1 MNINKNMKTILTTA
15 ILFFAILN
23 GVQSQTM
30 EKGYYNHLTQNQ
42 NIKDKRPKPESIKF
56 KGNKVIVVWNRREW
70 ERAQYLQ
77 RKRVEG
83 MRKPI
88 MNKPNK

>member
-1 MNINKNMKTILTTA
+1 MKGILTTA

-30 EKGYYNHLTQNQ
+30 EKGYWNHLTQNQ
-42 NIKDKRPKPESIKF
+42 NIKHNKPKPQSIKF

-70 ERAQYLQ
+70 ERAQDLQ
-77 RKRVEG
+77 RRRVEG

-88 MNKPNK
+88 QMWKPNK

>member
-1 MNINKNMKTILTTA
+1 MKGILTTA

-30 EKGYYNHLTQNQ
+30 EQGYYNHLTQKQ
-42 NIKDKRPKPESIKF
+42 NHNKPKPESIKF

-70 ERAQYLQ
+70 ERAQYIQ

-83 MRKPI
+83 VRKPI
-88 MNKPNK
+88 QMWKPNK

>member
-1 MNINKNMKTILTTA
+1 MKGILTTA
-15 ILFFAILN
+15 ILFFGILN

-30 EKGYYNHLTQNQ
+30 EKEYYNHLTPANH
-42 NIKDKRPKPESIKF
+42 NKPKPESIKF

-77 RKRVEG
+77 RKRVE
-83 MRKPI
+83 RIKS
-88 MNKPNK
+88 NKKSQY

>member
-1 MNINKNMKTILTTA
+1 MKGILTTA

-30 EKGYYNHLTQNQ
+30 EKGYYNHLTQNE
-42 NIKDKRPKPESIKF
+42 ITKDKRPKPESIKF

-70 ERAQYLQ
+70 ERAQDLQ
-77 RKRVEG
+77 RRRVEG
-83 MRKPI
+83 VRKPI
-88 MNKPNK
+88 RMWKPNK

>member
-1 MNINKNMKTILTTA
+1 MKGIL
-15 ILFFAILN
+15 ILLIGMITLPYVVK
-23 GVQSQTM
+23 GQTM
-30 EKGYYNHLTQNQ
+30 ERGYYNYLTDT
-42 NIKDKRPKPESIKF
+42 IKDNKKPKPESITF

-83 MRKPI
+83 IKSNKKP
-88 MNKPNK
+88 KY